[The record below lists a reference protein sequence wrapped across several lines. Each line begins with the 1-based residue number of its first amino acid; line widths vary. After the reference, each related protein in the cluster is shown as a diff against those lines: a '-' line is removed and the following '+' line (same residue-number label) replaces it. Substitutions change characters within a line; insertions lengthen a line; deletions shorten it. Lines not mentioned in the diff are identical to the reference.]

1 LKVIDRVIFI
11 EQKSLDIPFWLKM
24 NMTIKEAAAYS
35 GIGETTIRNLL
46 AEKACPFLLKIGSK
60 NLIKR
65 QEFEKYMQDKH
76 YI

>member
-1 LKVIDRVIFI
+1 
-11 EQKSLDIPFWLKM
+11 M